1 MDLGIKYRNMTFE
14 DTYKE
19 ARAHKQEPPPPSIM
33 ELQLETTDR
42 KC

>member
-1 MDLGIKYRNMTFE
+1 MSFE

-19 ARAHKQEPPPPSIM
+19 TRAHKQEPPPSCIM
-33 ELQLETTDR
+33 EFQIETTDR

>member
-19 ARAHKQEPPPPSIM
+19 TRAHKQEPPPSGIM
-33 ELQLETTDR
+33 EFQIEATDR